1 MKVYIVVD
9 KKTGV
14 VAETLTTERF
24 GEEPSQEHLRSFMRR
39 LERLGYRLFVRGNS
53 LDARDL
59 VSYVCSLEIAELEAA
74 EEGKA
79 LVAELNAWR
88 AQVAGEPTGGRP
100 S

>member
-14 VAETLTTERF
+14 VAETFTTERF
-24 GEEPSQEHLRSFMRR
+24 GEEPSSEHLRSFMRR
-39 LERLGYRLFVRGNS
+39 LERLGYRLFIRSNS

-59 VSYVCSLEIAELEAA
+59 VSFVSSLELAELEAA
-74 EEGKA
+74 EEQGWE
-79 LVAELNAWR
+79 LVRELDAWR
-88 AQVAGEPTGGRP
+88 RALAARHGGP